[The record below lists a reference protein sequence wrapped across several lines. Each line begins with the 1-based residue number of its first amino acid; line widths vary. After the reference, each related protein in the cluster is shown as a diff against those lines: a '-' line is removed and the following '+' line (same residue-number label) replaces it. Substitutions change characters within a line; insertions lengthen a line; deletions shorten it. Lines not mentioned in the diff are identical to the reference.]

1 MGGSSYDRD
10 VYSSS
15 SYSNWGASNY
25 STSKM
30 SSTYMDKSMNP
41 KGKKIRSKSKN
52 PIVIMLDVTGSNI
65 NFARLVYDK
74 MPMFYGQIE
83 QQGYLKDFDI
93 SVCAVGDAYSDDY
106 PLQVADFSK
115 GIEIDSWLEKL
126 VLEGN
131 GGGQKRESYEL
142 AAYYLSQNFE
152 FEPDAEPLVLFVG
165 DEAPYAS
172 VDPTQASEIGLTAD
186 FNTKING
193 FDQLRTRVNDNVY
206 LFMNKYCG
214 RDFEEGIIQA
224 WYNVLAPEH
233 VIKIKEEKAIVDLML
248 GVIALYSKNSL
259 NQYSIDMK
267 NRGQSIG
274 RISGVVESLDELS
287 KSLVPIEQINTLL
300 PTNNNVKVKT
310 KGKRI

>member
-30 SSTYMDKSMNP
+30 SRTYMDSSMDP
-41 KGKKIRSKSKN
+41 KGRKIRSKSKN

-93 SVCAVGDAYSDDY
+93 SVCAVGDANCDDY

-126 VLEGN
+126 VLEGG

-152 FEPDAEPLVLFVG
+152 FNPDAEPLVLFVG
-165 DEAPYAS
+165 DEAPYATVNQS
-172 VDPTQASEIGLTAD
+172 QASEIGLPAD
-186 FNTKING
+186 FNNKING
-193 FDQLRTRVNDNVY
+193 FDQLRARVNDNVY

-214 RDFEEGIIQA
+214 RDFEEGITEA

-267 NRGQSIG
+267 NRGQSVG
-274 RISGVVESLDELS
+274 RITGVVESLDELS
-287 KSLVPIEQINTLL
+287 KALVPIEQINTLL
-300 PTNNNVKVKT
+300 PTGNHVKVKI